1 MNNNFNGVM
10 RDLFGNLAV
19 DVVTSIFKNVTKA
32 EDINGSDANTDDT
45 EDLGYAVIVEDDNLS
60 C

>member
-1 MNNNFNGVM
+1 MSFNSFM
-10 RDLFGNLAV
+10 RNLFGDIAV
-19 DVVTSIFKNVTKA
+19 DVVTSFINYTINS
-32 EDINGSDANTDDT
+32 EDTDSSDEYNDNT